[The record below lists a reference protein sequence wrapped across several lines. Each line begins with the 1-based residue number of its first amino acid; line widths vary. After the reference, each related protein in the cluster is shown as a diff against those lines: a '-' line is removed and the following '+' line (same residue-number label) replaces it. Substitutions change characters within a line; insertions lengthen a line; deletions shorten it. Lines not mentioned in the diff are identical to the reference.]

1 MYTGYKCLVK
11 IGTVT
16 IAEMNKWGLPGKA
29 NNIIDRTVFEE
40 TFETFEYG
48 DAKGGQVMFGGFMAD
63 GDTTGQD
70 VITAAYKNKTNI
82 ANLRVYYGTAATGE
96 EFFHLTPGATCF
108 MESLTIGEAD
118 PSGLVPIAFT
128 LTISGGYFEKASAYR
143 VGTLV
148 FAHVTG
154 ANNDT
159 ITRSTGTSFIT
170 LGFAAG
176 QKLFVEGSISNDGN
190 YIIYS
195 VSSTV
200 ITVTS
205 DAITN
210 EGAAATIS
218 LIALPA

>member
-1 MYTGYKCLVK
+1 MESAYKCKISIGTVK
-11 IGTVT
+11 IG
-16 IAEMNKWGLPGKA
+16 EMNKENLPGMT
-29 NNIIDRTVFEE
+29 NIIIDSTVFQDE
-40 TFETFEYG
+40 FEKFVYG
-48 DAKGGQVMFGGFMAD
+48 NTKGGQATFSGFMAD

-70 VITAAYKNKTNI
+70 VITAAYVDQTNI
-82 ANLRVYYGTAATGE
+82 ANLRVWYGTGVAD
-96 EFFHLTPGATCF
+96 FFHLTAGATCF
-108 MESLTIGEAD
+108 VESLQIGEAD
-118 PSGLVPIAFT
+118 LSGLVPITFT
-128 LTISGGYFEKASAYR
+128 LTVSDGYFVKASAYR
-143 VGTLV
+143 EGTLA

-176 QKLFVEGSISNDGN
+176 QNLIVEGSALNDGN

-195 VSSTV
+195 VSSTI

-205 DAITN
+205 DALQD
-210 EGAAATIS
+210 ESPATVVS